1 MSIQGVLRSS
11 YAKPVVF
18 VLCLLP
24 LLSLIWRTFHGDLG
38 ANPIETLTFATGDW
52 TLRFLL
58 ITLAISPFRQWFGLS
73 ALLRFR
79 RMLGLYV
86 FFYVCMHFSIWFI
99 ADHSLDIA
107 DMIEDI
113 IKRPYITFGFSAFI
127 LLVPLAV
134 TSNNAMVRKLGR
146 RWNKLH
152 QLVYPILML
161 GVLHY
166 LWLVKADYLEPG
178 IYALIAAIL
187 LFQRVKFK
195 KWLGSKSTARPDIL
209 PEKS

>member
-1 MSIQGVLRSS
+1 MSVQQVLKSKF
-11 YAKPVVF
+11 AKPVVF
-18 VLCLLP
+18 ILCLLP
-24 LLSLIWRTFHGDLG
+24 FSSIVWRIFFGDLG
-38 ANPIETLTFATGDW
+38 ANPVETITHATGDW

-86 FFYVCMHFSIWFI
+86 FFYVCLHFSIWFI
-99 ADHSLDIA
+99 ADHSLDFA
-107 DMIEDI
+107 DMIGDI
-113 IKRPYITFGFSAFI
+113 IKRPYITIGFSAFV
-127 LLVPLAV
+127 LLIPLAI

-187 LFQRVKFK
+187 LLQRVKFK
-195 KWLGSKSTARPDIL
+195 KWLNSRSSIHSGNLA
-209 PEKS
+209 